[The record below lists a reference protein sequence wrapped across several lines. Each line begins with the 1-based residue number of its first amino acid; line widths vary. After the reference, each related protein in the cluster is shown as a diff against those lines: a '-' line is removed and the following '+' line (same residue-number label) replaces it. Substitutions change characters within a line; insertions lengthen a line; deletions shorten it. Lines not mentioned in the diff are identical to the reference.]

1 MLKIRKHQKNIII
14 GLILTGG
21 VLIIASWTTSSISSG
36 IISEPPDF
44 YGTSKE
50 VSLDEMIEIADKN
63 SLLITLPS
71 ELQRNLELTAIYL
84 KEKPFIAI
92 VVYSAKGNKD
102 YITAELT
109 LQIAPVDPKWIPTYS
124 ELQSEAAESQDKT
137 AMEINT
143 WPVMIHEN
151 ADVGGNSEKREKYG
165 DYTLLVNIWIEEINY
180 LYNAPTLNINEAV
193 SIAENMILLN
203 TN

>member
-1 MLKIRKHQKNIII
+1 MNKHKKNMII
-14 GLILTGG
+14 GLILTSG
-21 VLIIASWTTSSISSG
+21 VLIVASWTTSSISPG

-50 VSLDEMIEIADKN
+50 VSLEKMLETVENFSLSIYLPNEMPK
-63 SLLITLPS
+63 
-71 ELQRNLELTAIYL
+71 NLELTAIYL
-84 KEKPFIAI
+84 KESPFIAI

-109 LQIAPVDPKWIPTYS
+109 IEIAPIDPKWIPTYS
-124 ELQSEAAESQDKT
+124 ELQSEATESQDKT

-143 WPVMIHEN
+143 WPVIVYEN

-165 DYTLLVNIWIEEINY
+165 DFTLLVNLWIDEIGY
-180 LYNAPTLNINEAV
+180 LYCAPTLTINDV
-193 SIAENMILLN
+193 IPIVGSMILLN

>member
-1 MLKIRKHQKNIII
+1 MPKN
-14 GLILTGG
+14 
-21 VLIIASWTTSSISSG
+21 
-36 IISEPPDF
+36 P
-44 YGTSKE
+44 
-50 VSLDEMIEIADKN
+50 
-63 SLLITLPS
+63 
-71 ELQRNLELTAIYL
+71 ELTAIYL
-84 KEKPFIAI
+84 KESPFIAI
-92 VVYSAKGNKD
+92 VVYSADGIKD
-102 YITAELT
+102 YKSAELT
-109 LQIAPVDPKWIPTYS
+109 IEIAPVDPKWIPTYS

-180 LYNAPTLNINEAV
+180 LLNAPTLNINDAV
-193 SIAENMILLN
+193 LIVGNMVILN